1 MPNAI
6 LRAGPF
12 ASTADSFIS
21 EDDVTPPT
29 TVNKTLPVNCNIRD
43 WLQGSESGSGRWH
56 YLLVTNNSTS
66 PIVAEYFDRPGGEG
80 ATNVTVDSD
89 DIFPGFFEFEGL
101 YFAYQA
107 AETFT
112 LAGTFV
118 AGGAEGQED
127 DISFTIKDTG
137 NDVEFFNFNNGTRD
151 ISGSYSITLPAAVK
165 PIFISLTFSGG
176 VDATGRITITGINP
190 A

>member
-29 TVNKTLPVNCNIRD
+29 IVNKTLPVNCNIRD
-43 WLQGSESGSGRWH
+43 WSDERWS

-66 PIVAEYFDRPGGEG
+66 PEIVAEYYSRPGGEG
-80 ATNVTVDSD
+80 VTNVTVDSD
-89 DIFPGFFEFEGL
+89 EISRQGFPGFFEFEGL

-137 NDVEFFNFNNGTRD
+137 NDVEFFNFNNGTRN

-165 PIFISLTFSGG
+165 PIFISLTFFGG
-176 VDATGRITITGINP
+176 IDPTGRITITGINP

>member
-21 EDDVTPPT
+21 EDDVTIPT
-29 TVNKTLPVNCNIRD
+29 TINKTLPVNCNIRD
-43 WLQGSESGSGRWH
+43 WSDARWH

-89 DIFPGFFEFEGL
+89 DILREGFPGFFEFEGL

-118 AGGAEGQED
+118 AGGAEGQQD

-137 NDVEFFNFNNGTRD
+137 NDVEFFNFNNGTRN

-165 PIFISLTFSGG
+165 PIFISLTFLGG
-176 VDATGRITITGINP
+176 VDPSGRITITGINP

>member
-43 WLQGSESGSGRWH
+43 WIEGRWN
-56 YLLVTNNSTS
+56 YLRVNNNTTS
-66 PIVAEYFDRPGGEG
+66 PITAFYLDRPGDAG

-89 DIFPGFFEFEGL
+89 DIIREGFPGFFEYEGL

-137 NDVEFFNFNNGTRD
+137 NDVEFFNFNNGTRN

-165 PIFISLTFSGG
+165 PIFISLTFFGG
-176 VDATGRITITGINP
+176 IDPTGRITITGINP